1 MGFNTSEA
9 PEQAVAV
16 LEGMSFE
23 VRCNKD
29 GQPSLWA
36 PSSRQILPQK
46 LTQTANSGSSILLAS
61 HLHNSST
68 KTTSIWPWAIS
79 WPQTLWMIFTLTM
92 FKFRAQKL
100 EIQCNYFT
108 RCKAQQYVQYI
119 RAPPNPLGNK
129 SPLEVISWQQITK
142 KEIEMLSTAHIPN
155 HSLSYGWDVNC
166 KILNIQIPREGMLDV
181 LPSSFSC
188 CNLKSMNTH
197 SLHILLHI
205 QTRGPLTLLEAA
217 PVSIFGWAA
226 MMTDMV
232 RSGTCLPHLAVLSPR
247 CTVKLELPPH
257 GSHIP
262 PPLYRLRSFSFSL
275 GREREDDPR
284 VQDPARNFSLSP
296 CRAAQ
301 SQRD

>member
-9 PEQAVAV
+9 PEQAVTV

-119 RAPPNPLGNK
+119 QIPLAT
-129 SPLEVISWQQITK
+129 SPL
-142 KEIEMLSTAHIPN
+142 
-155 HSLSYGWDVNC
+155 
-166 KILNIQIPREGMLDV
+166 
-181 LPSSFSC
+181 
-188 CNLKSMNTH
+188 LKS
-197 SLHILLHI
+197 
-205 QTRGPLTLLEAA
+205 
-217 PVSIFGWAA
+217 
-226 MMTDMV
+226 
-232 RSGTCLPHLAVLSPR
+232 LA
-247 CTVKLELPPH
+247 
-257 GSHIP
+257 GS
-262 PPLYRLRSFSFSL
+262 R
-275 GREREDDPR
+275 
-284 VQDPARNFSLSP
+284 
-296 CRAAQ
+296 
-301 SQRD
+301 SQRRKLKCCPRHTYLIIH